1 MLHTQKNERN
11 IMNNRMFEEFKEYI
25 KYRRVAVIGV
35 GISNRPLIKW
45 LNKLGAKVTAFDRL
59 EADDPSISKVMEEFS
74 SEGIVINWSLGK
86 DYLDSLMNDNYDY
99 VFKTP
104 KMRYTESALL
114 AAKNNGS
121 VLTTE
126 MELFM
131 NLCPAKI
138 FAVTGSDG
146 KTTTTTLISELLK
159 ASGYKVWLGGNIGT
173 PLLDQIEY
181 INDTD
186 MVVLELSSFQL
197 LDCVTSADVAVVTNV
212 TPNHLDFHKDYDEYI
227 DAKTNIFKYQ
237 HPLGRV
243 VLNAACDITYKMKDL
258 ARGRISFFALN
269 ESVARRSGSS
279 LYDYSYL
286 NEAGELCIDTSWGG
300 TTLISENDILIPGK
314 HNVENYLAAAL
325 ATAGYV
331 NADTFAEVARTF
343 KGVAHRIE
351 FIRELD
357 GVKYYNSSIDTSP
370 NRTMNTMNALASRGQ
385 KGVLICGGA
394 DKKCDYTGLGDA
406 ILNFCDRIVIYGTNA
421 EFVKSV
427 LEKEANGRTYEL
439 YEIENGENE
448 VYEFPETR
456 KAVQDKLTDA
466 LNRARSMARPGEIVI
481 LSSIGTSYDHFR
493 HFEHRGDL
501 FRDLVNAL

>member
-1 MLHTQKNERN
+1 MTN
-11 IMNNRMFEEFKEYI
+11 IKLQEFKKNI
-25 KYRRVAVIGV
+25 DGKRAAVIGV
-35 GISNRPLIKW
+35 GISNVPLIRW
-45 LNKLGAKVTAFDRL
+45 LNKLNVKVTAFDKL
-59 EADDPSISKVMEEFS
+59 SENDPSIMKTKADFAK
-74 SEGIVINWSLGK
+74 EGIDIEWSLG
-86 DYLDSLMNDNYDY
+86 DHYLDLLMNEHYEY

-104 KMRYTESALL
+104 KMRYTNPELI

-146 KTTTTTLISELLK
+146 KTTTTTLVSELLK
-159 ASGYKVWLGGNIGT
+159 ASGYNVYIGGNIGT
-173 PLLDQIEY
+173 PLLDQVEKITE
-181 INDTD
+181 DD

-197 LDCVTSADVAVVTNV
+197 LDSVTSADVAIVTNV
-212 TPNHLDFHKDYDEYI
+212 TPNHLDFHKDYNEYI

-237 HPLGRV
+237 SPIGRV
-243 VLNAACDITYKMKDL
+243 VLNASCDITYKMKDL
-258 ARGRISFFALN
+258 ARGGISYFALD
-269 ESVARRSGSS
+269 ESVAKRCGQTC
-279 LYDYSYL
+279 LKTFAYL
-286 NEAGELCIDTSWGG
+286 DSAGYLTIEDKNGKTR
-300 TTLISENDILIPGK
+300 LIKEDEILIPGK
-314 HNVENYLAAAL
+314 HNVENYLAAVL
-325 ATAGYV
+325 AVKDYV
-331 NADTFAEVARTF
+331 TTDAFVQVAKNF

-370 NRTMNTMNALASRGQ
+370 NRTINTMNALALRGQ

-394 DKKCDYTGLGDA
+394 DKKCDYTGLGEA
-406 ILNFCDRIVIYGTNA
+406 ILSVSDRIVIYGTNA
-421 EFVKSV
+421 CFVKSI
-427 LEKEANGRTYEL
+427 LEKEANGRSYEL
-439 YEIENGENE
+439 IEIEGGDE

-456 KAVQDKLTDA
+456 EAVLTKFTEA
-466 LNRARSMARPGEIVI
+466 LNKARELAVPGEIVI

-501 FRDLVNAL
+501 FRDLVNALD

>member
-1 MLHTQKNERN
+1 MLHIQKNERQ
-11 IMNNRMFEEFKEYI
+11 IMNNRSFEEFKKSI
-25 KYRRVAVIGV
+25 FNKSAAVIGV

-45 LNKLGAKVTAFDRL
+45 LNKLGVKVTAFDRL
-59 EADDPSISKVMEEFS
+59 EKDDPSIVKAMEEFA
-74 SEGIVINWSLGK
+74 SEGIDIKWSLGK
-86 DYLDSLMNDNYDY
+86 DYLDDLMNQDFDY

-104 KMRYTESALL
+104 KMRYTEPALS

-181 INDTD
+181 IDSAD

-227 DAKTNIFKYQ
+227 SAKTNIFKYQ
-237 HPLGRV
+237 APTGKV
-243 VLNAACDITYKMKDL
+243 VLNAACDITYKMKEL
-258 ARGRISFFALN
+258 TRGRVSFFALN

-286 NEAGELCIDTSWGG
+286 NEDGNLCIDTSDGG
-300 TTLISENDILIPGK
+300 VNLINENEILIPGK

-325 ATAGYV
+325 ATSGYV
-331 NADTFAEVARTF
+331 DAETFAKVAKTF

-370 NRTMNTMNALASRGQ
+370 NRTINTMNALASRGQ

-406 ILNFCDRIVIYGTNA
+406 ILNVSDRIIIYGTNA
-421 EFVKSV
+421 CFVKDIIS
-427 LEKEANGRTYEL
+427 KEANGRSFDI
-439 YEIENGENE
+439 YEIEGGDE
-448 VYEFPETR
+448 VYEFPEGRDTVIS
-456 KAVQDKLTDA
+456 KYKEA
-466 LNRARSMARPGEIVI
+466 LSKARSLAKEGEIVI
-481 LSSIGTSYDHFR
+481 MSNIGTSYDHFR
-493 HFEHRGDL
+493 HFEHRGDM
-501 FRDLVNAL
+501 FRDLVNEL

>member
-1 MLHTQKNERN
+1 
-11 IMNNRMFEEFKEYI
+11 MNNRKFEEFKKSI
-25 KYRRVAVIGV
+25 LHKNAAVIGV

-45 LNKLGAKVTAFDRL
+45 LARLGAKVTAFDRL
-59 EADDPSISKVMEEFS
+59 EADDPSIVNAMEDFA
-74 SEGIVINWSLGK
+74 SEGIDIKWSLGK
-86 DYLDSLMNDNYDY
+86 DYLDDLMDFDFDY

-104 KMRYTESALL
+104 KMRYTEPALA

-181 INDTD
+181 IDSND

-227 DAKTNIFKYQ
+227 GAKTNIFKYQ
-237 HPLGRV
+237 APTGRV

-258 ARGRISFFALN
+258 TRGRVCFFALD

-286 NEAGELCIDTSWGG
+286 DEEGGICLDTTNGG
-300 TTLISENDILIPGK
+300 TTLINEKDILIPGK

-325 ATAGYV
+325 ATSEYV
-331 NADTFAEVARTF
+331 NSDTFAIVAKTF

-351 FIRELD
+351 FIREKD

-370 NRTMNTMNALASRGQ
+370 NRTINTMNALASRGQ

-406 ILNFCDRIVIYGTNA
+406 ILNVCDRIVVYGTNA
-421 EFVKSV
+421 QFIKNI
-427 LEKEANGRTYEL
+427 LEHEANGRSYEF
-439 YEIENGENE
+439 IELEGGDE
-448 VYEFPETR
+448 VYEFPEGRDIVVAKYTE
-456 KAVQDKLTDA
+456 A
-466 LNRARSMARPGEIVI
+466 LGLAEKMAHPGEIVI
-481 LSSIGTSYDHFR
+481 MSSVGTSYDHFR
-493 HFEHRGDL
+493 HFEHRGDM
-501 FRDLVNAL
+501 FRDLVNGL

>member
-1 MLHTQKNERN
+1 MKNKS
-11 IMNNRMFEEFKEYI
+11 FEEFKQI
-25 KYRRVAVIGV
+25 INGKKVAVIGV

-45 LNKLGAKVTAFDRL
+45 LDKLGAKVTAFDRL
-59 EADDPSISKVMEEFS
+59 DEDDPSISKVKKEFAD
-74 SEGIVINWSLGK
+74 EGIEISWSLGR
-86 DYLDSLMNDNYDY
+86 DYLDVLMNNDYDY

-104 KMRYTESALL
+104 KMRYTEPAL
-114 AAKNNGS
+114 AAAKTNGS

-138 FAVTGSDG
+138 FAITGSDG
-146 KTTTTTLISELLK
+146 KTTTTTLVSELLK
-159 ASGYKVWLGGNIGT
+159 AAGHKVWLGGNIGT

-181 INDTD
+181 ISEDD

-212 TPNHLDFHKDYDEYI
+212 TPNHLDFHKDYNEYI
-227 DAKTNIFKYQ
+227 DAKTNVFKYQ
-237 HPLGRV
+237 SPMGKT
-243 VLNAACDITYKMKDL
+243 VLNAACDITYKMKEQV
-258 ARGRISFFALN
+258 RGSVSFFALDGM
-269 ESVARRSGSS
+269 VASRSGSD
-279 LYDYSYL
+279 LYTKAYVDEEGYL
-286 NEAGELCIDTSWGG
+286 VLASGEEVTRLVKED
-300 TTLISENDILIPGK
+300 EILIPGK

-325 ATAGYV
+325 ATEGFVSKDA
-331 NADTFAEVARTF
+331 FEKVAKNF

-406 ILNFCDRIVIYGTNA
+406 ILNVSDRIIIYGTNA
-421 EFVKSV
+421 CFVKDI
-427 LEKEANGRTYEL
+427 LAKEANGRQYEVL
-439 YEIENGENE
+439 EIEGGDE
-448 VYEFPETR
+448 VYEFPEGR
-456 KAVQDKLTDA
+456 DIVISKYIEALDKA
-466 LNRARSMARPGEIVI
+466 RRMAKAGEIVI
-481 LSSIGTSYDHFR
+481 MSNIGTSYDHFR
-493 HFEHRGDL
+493 HFEHRGDM
-501 FRDLVNAL
+501 FRDLVNEL